1 LGSEEGMVVD
11 ELDSLGDHMVVDDYK
26 STNKSSKED
35 YVIYLMLMA
44 TYRWAQT
51 FVEGKRVLD
60 FGCGPGY
67 GSHFIAASADSV
79 VGVDVSPESLE
90 YAARTFPRDNLSF
103 EVIDTSCVLPFED
116 DSFDVVMSF
125 QVFEHVE
132 FPERYLREARR
143 VLRPGGVLLLVTPDR
158 STRLLPGQR
167 PWNRWHLTE
176 YSERRLTDI
185 VGGVFSEVE
194 MLKMSGRK
202 DVIATELRR
211 TQRMKWL
218 TLPFTLPIY
227 PDTLRP
233 RVLKR
238 VQALRSRPKTDRPE
252 LEFDFDESTIQ
263 FGANLQPSLNLV
275 VVARP

>member
-1 LGSEEGMVVD
+1 MEN
-11 ELDSLGDHMVVDDYK
+11 LDSLGDHMVVDDYK

-44 TYRWAQT
+44 TYRWAES
-51 FVEGKRVLD
+51 FVRGKRVLD

-90 YAARTFPRDNLSF
+90 YARRTFPRDNLAF
-103 EVIDTSCVLPFED
+103 DVIDTSCVLPYED

-132 FPERYLREARR
+132 FPERYLQESRR
-143 VLRPGGVLLLVTPDR
+143 VLKPGGVLLLVTPDR
-158 STRLLPGQR
+158 STRLFPGQR

-176 YSERRLTDI
+176 YGERSLTDI
-185 VGGVFSEVE
+185 VRGVFSDVE

-211 TQRMKWL
+211 CQRMKWH
-218 TLPFTLPIY
+218 PPPSTLPI
-227 PDTLRP
+227 PPHPPPPALP
-233 RVLKR
+233 RGGFGGG
-238 VQALRSRPKTDRPE
+238 PKNRRPE
-252 LEFDFDESTIQ
+252 PGYSSSKRRFTW
-263 FGANLQPSLNLV
+263 GQPCCL
-275 VVARP
+275 P